1 MKKIEGLVV
10 LFVIV
15 AVLFRLVP
23 HPPNFTPVTSMALFS
38 GVFFK
43 RKYLSILVPLI
54 TMVVSDMFLGFYPI
68 SIWVYAGFILV
79 TMLGWITKQIQLHSV
94 LLSSLIFFIVSNFG
108 VWVLGYEHTL
118 NGLVA
123 CYILAIPF
131 FGYSLVGDLFW
142 SFTLSK
148 SFTTIKNKITW
159 IA

>member
-1 MKKIEGLVV
+1 MKKVDELVI

-23 HPPNFTPVTSMALFS
+23 HPPNFTPITSMALFS

-54 TMVVSDMFLGFYPI
+54 TMAISDMFLGFYPI
-68 SIWVYAGFILV
+68 SVWVYIGFILV
-79 TMLGWITKQIQLHSV
+79 TILGWITKQVKLHSV

-108 VWVLGYEHTL
+108 VWLLGYEHTM
-118 NGLVA
+118 NGLVE

-142 SFTLSK
+142 SFTLLK
-148 SFTTIKNKITW
+148 SFITVKNKIWTV
-159 IA
+159 

>member
-54 TMVVSDMFLGFYPI
+54 TMVVSDMFLGFYSI